1 VESIREQELEKA
13 RSRLGS
19 EFAEKHQ
26 EVIEALTRGIV
37 NKILHDPMVQL
48 RAQRDI
54 EARKRAMQTL
64 TLLFDLD
71 PVSNQTFS

>member
-1 VESIREQELEKA
+1 
-13 RSRLGS
+13 
-19 EFAEKHQ
+19 
-26 EVIEALTRGIV
+26 VIEALTRGIV

-64 TLLFDLD
+64 QVLFDLE
-71 PVSNQTFS
+71 PASNEKYS

>member
-1 VESIREQELEKA
+1 
-13 RSRLGS
+13 
-19 EFAEKHQ
+19 
-26 EVIEALTRGIV
+26 
-37 NKILHDPMVQL
+37 MVQL